1 MCRFWAKR
9 ALVPWAIT
17 KSLPSRTQSF
27 AMAEPAEVIFEFY
40 QVGAYV
46 KVSAI
51 DPATALE
58 VAIVGDPAVGEEALK
73 RTALAKLRYRL
84 RRQAGSEGQAGKRAP
99 GDPSK
104 GVLV

>member
-1 MCRFWAKR
+1 MAG
-9 ALVPWAIT
+9 
-17 KSLPSRTQSF
+17 PS
-27 AMAEPAEVIFEFY
+27 EVIFEFY

-51 DPATALE
+51 DPETALE

-84 RRQAGSEGQAGKRAP
+84 RRQAGRKDQAVNRAP
-99 GDPSK
+99 DDPSK